1 LIQATITKQQSLV
14 SLKKWIQA
22 LNDTW
27 NKSDGD
33 ENKCVPV
40 ADIKEYFE
48 GIV

>member
-1 LIQATITKQQSLV
+1 MNSLQLDDVTKEKG
-14 SLKKWIQA
+14 KKWIQA

-33 ENKCVPV
+33 EDKCVPV